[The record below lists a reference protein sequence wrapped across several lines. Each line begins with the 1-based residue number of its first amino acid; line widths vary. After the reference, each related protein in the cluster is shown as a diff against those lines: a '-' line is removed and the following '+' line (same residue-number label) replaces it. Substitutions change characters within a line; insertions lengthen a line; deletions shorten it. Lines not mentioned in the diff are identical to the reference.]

1 LGLNQHFQLLNFLI
15 DLVQLALVAHHEVVC
30 HMEAPHSI
38 VLPPLLYRKVV
49 LVLLLPGLLR
59 CALGNAER
67 LQDIDVP
74 IICGHYQVLL
84 IVSEFEVS
92 DGILLKEDIILE
104 RVLIRS
110 YRPIDDTYLPI
121 GIAHC
126 HNA

>member
-59 CALGNAER
+59 PLGDAER